1 MALASSS
8 RYPRH
13 TASSATPSRGGAMMP
28 GATRSS
34 SRGTGK
40 CACMH
45 ACMHGG
51 LRGAAAG
58 LPVSVQVSAA
68 ACMHGGA
75 SDAYRC
81 RCMHSVTM
89 YMQGAWMHGGQLR
102 GFQCESTPCFP
113 VQQATPTEPRSCLC
127 KLSLEASTCY
137 TCGSSGSTPHA
148 PFTLSCSP
156 SRTGR
161 SAPTRVAPR
170 STTSTRS
177 RRRRGTCSKM

>member
-1 MALASSS
+1 
-8 RYPRH
+8 
-13 TASSATPSRGGAMMP
+13 MMP

-113 VQQATPTEPRSCLC
+113 VQQATPAEPRSCLC
-127 KLSLEASTCY
+127 KLSSEASTCY
-137 TCGSSGSTPHA
+137 ACGSSGCTPHA
-148 PFTLSCSP
+148 PLSPLSCSP
-156 SRTGR
+156 SLNRPQRPYAGR
-161 SAPTRVAPR
+161 PSEYYQHEEQAPQGNMLKDVSVRL
-170 STTSTRS
+170 
-177 RRRRGTCSKM
+177 RRWECNMCKQTAGS

>member
-1 MALASSS
+1 M
-8 RYPRH
+8 
-13 TASSATPSRGGAMMP
+13 
-28 GATRSS
+28 
-34 SRGTGK
+34 
-40 CACMH
+40 
-45 ACMHGG
+45 
-51 LRGAAAG
+51 
-58 LPVSVQVSAA
+58 SVQVSAA

-113 VQQATPTEPRSCLC
+113 VQQATPAEPRSCLC

-177 RRRRGTCSKM
+177 RRHRGTCSKMWVLGCDDGSATCLNSRFLRIREQRHRGAGSPGSYPGGWL